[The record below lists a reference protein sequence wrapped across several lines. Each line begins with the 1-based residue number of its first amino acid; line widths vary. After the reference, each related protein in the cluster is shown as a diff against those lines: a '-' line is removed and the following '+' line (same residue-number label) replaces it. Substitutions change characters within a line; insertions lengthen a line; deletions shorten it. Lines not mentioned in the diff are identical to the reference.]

1 MTYKIIP
8 WSPDLD
14 LSEFYSEAGRR
25 GYENNHSQKTM
36 FDCFLNER
44 EWAGWMLEYNGKFIG
59 GVCIHSFDD
68 VMGPNTYRILARTCT
83 FTSETHKP
91 WPHTKQ
97 TIIVEQQCCATQFFI
112 PISIQWAGEGKRFFA
127 TSNANPMGSQ
137 QRVNNL
143 WFPMQAELGR
153 FSWVKETIKDAI
165 GTKSEF
171 VKVDDKNRFYYMLQQ
186 MQNNRWK
193 ITVIVLFLFFFI
205 IAGINSAVFFGIA
218 IQESWKE
225 MLLILLGAFVGNLN
239 KVVDYWFNSED
250 RDKMLIQKV
259 DEEDGTSLSNTMDV
273 NGGL

>member
-1 MTYKIIP
+1 MTYKLIKWTP
-8 WSPDLD
+8 ELD
-14 LSEFYSEAGRR
+14 LTEFYSEANRR
-25 GYENNHSQKTM
+25 GYENNNSQKTM

-68 VMGPNTYRILARTCT
+68 VMGPNSYRILARTCT

-153 FSWVKETIKDAI
+153 FSWVKEAHYRGCDQNVWELNVDEWK
-165 GTKSEF
+165 KSLAMYEIWPCEF
-171 VKVDDKNRFYYMLQQ
+171 P
-186 MQNNRWK
+186 
-193 ITVIVLFLFFFI
+193 
-205 IAGINSAVFFGIA
+205 
-218 IQESWKE
+218 
-225 MLLILLGAFVGNLN
+225 
-239 KVVDYWFNSED
+239 SED
-250 RDKMLIQKV
+250 PRTEYVKL
-259 DEEDGTSLSNTMDV
+259 
-273 NGGL
+273 